1 MFDCILIDYDPFAME
16 SLLVLIKDGQR
27 EFKQVTSDL
36 EQLSRNV
43 TNLCYNSNI
52 FLVKVSAPFKIS
64 SVLTKFIQEI
74 ESTEYSNNKIE
85 IEEI

>member
-1 MFDCILIDYDPFAME
+1 MFNCILVDYDPFAME
-16 SLLVLIKDGQR
+16 SRLVLIKNG
-27 EFKQVTSDL
+27 EHEYKQTTSDL

-52 FLVKVSAPFKIS
+52 FIVKVSAPFKIS

-74 ESTEYSNNKIE
+74 ESKEYSNNKIE
-85 IEEI
+85 VEEI

>member
-36 EQLSRNV
+36 EQLSRNI
-43 TNLCYNSNI
+43 TNLCYNNNI

-64 SVLTKFIQEI
+64 SVLTKFIQET

>member
-1 MFDCILIDYDPFAME
+1 MFNCIFIDYDPFAME
-16 SLLVLIKDGQR
+16 SRLVLIKDGQR
-27 EFKQVTSDL
+27 EYKQVNSDL

-52 FLVKVSAPFKIS
+52 FIVKVSAPFKIS

-74 ESTEYSNNKIE
+74 ESKEYSNNKIK

>member
-43 TNLCYNSNI
+43 TNLCYNNNI

-64 SVLTKFIQEI
+64 SVLTKFIQET